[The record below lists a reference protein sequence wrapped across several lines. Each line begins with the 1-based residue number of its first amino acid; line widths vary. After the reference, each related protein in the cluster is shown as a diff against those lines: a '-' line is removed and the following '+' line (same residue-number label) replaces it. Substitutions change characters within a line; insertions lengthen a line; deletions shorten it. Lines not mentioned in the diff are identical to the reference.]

1 MDTRRFGET
10 LIVRLDPGDEIC
22 ASMLELA
29 RREDITLAEVS
40 GIGATDDLD
49 VGVFDLSKM
58 DYDVFHFDGNREIT
72 SIVGTLTEKDG
83 RPYKHLHITAAGPGG
98 VVVGGHLKRAVV
110 NITAEI
116 VVRVI
121 PGRVERRLN
130 PEFRINGME
139 FREQGPGNREQE

>member
-22 ASMLELA
+22 ASMLDLA
-29 RREDITLAEVS
+29 AREGIALAEIS

-49 VGVFDLSKM
+49 VGVFNLSKR
-58 DYDVFHFDGNREIT
+58 DYDVVHFDGSREIT
-72 SIVGTLTEKDG
+72 SLVGTLTTKEG
-83 RPYKHLHITAAGPGG
+83 RPYQHLHITAAGPGG
-98 VVVGGHLKRAVV
+98 VVVGGHLRRAVV

-121 PGRVERRLN
+121 PGRVGRRLSPDFGIN
-130 PEFRINGME
+130 KIEFE
-139 FREQGPGNREQE
+139 D

>member
-1 MDTRRFGET
+1 MDYRRFGEA

-29 RREDITLAEVS
+29 AREHIALAEVS

-49 VGVFDLSKM
+49 VGVFDVSKK
-58 DYDVFHFDGNREIT
+58 DYDVVHFDGSREIT
-72 SIVGTLTEKDG
+72 SLIGTLTRKDG
-83 RPYKHLHITAAGPGG
+83 QPYQHLHITAAGPGG
-98 VVVGGHLKRAVV
+98 VVVGGHLRRAVV

-121 PGRVERRLN
+121 PGRVERRLS
-130 PEFRINGME
+130 PDFGINKME
-139 FREQGPGNREQE
+139 FED

>member
-1 MDTRRFGET
+1 MDYRRFGED
-10 LIVRLDPGDEIC
+10 IVLRLDPGDEIC
-22 ASMLELA
+22 ASLLDLA
-29 RREDITLAEVS
+29 SREKIALAEVS

-58 DYDVFHFDGNREIT
+58 DYNVCHFGGNREIT

-83 RPYKHLHITAAGPGG
+83 QPYQHVHITAAGPGG

-121 PGRVERRLN
+121 PGRVDRKLN
-130 PEFRINGME
+130 TAFRINGMAFIE
-139 FREQGPGNREQE
+139 S

>member
-1 MDTRRFGET
+1 MDYRRFGET
-10 LIVRLDPGDEIC
+10 IMLRLDPGDEIC
-22 ASMLELA
+22 ASLTELA
-29 RREDITLAEVS
+29 AREKIALAEVS

-58 DYDVFHFDGNREIT
+58 DYNVFHFDGNREIT

-83 RPYKHLHITAAGPGG
+83 QPYQHVHITAAGPDG

-121 PGRVERRLN
+121 PGNVGRKLN
-130 PEFRINGME
+130 PAFRINGMAFWE
-139 FREQGPGNREQE
+139 SGE

>member
-22 ASMLELA
+22 ASMLKLA
-29 RREDITLAEVS
+29 AREGIALAEIS
-40 GIGATDDLD
+40 GIGATDDMD
-49 VGVFDLSKM
+49 VGVFDVGKK
-58 DYDVFHFDGNREIT
+58 DYEVYHFDGSREIT
-72 SIVGTLTEKDG
+72 SLIGTLTTKDG
-83 RPYKHLHITAAGPGG
+83 RPYQHLHITAAGPGG

-121 PGRVERRLN
+121 PGRLDRRLSPDLGFN
-130 PEFRINGME
+130 RIEFE
-139 FREQGPGNREQE
+139 E